1 MTIFGTILAIILYFM
16 VSRFLI
22 GLSTIYIWQ
31 ISPEDWEHG
40 SRRDEKDSMPY
51 LIYFIPVVGEI
62 SLVISLIVA
71 LLYPP
76 ILFVNYL
83 MGKKKEENKKA
94 LAKEKTDRKREEIAD
109 LTAQLVEKEL
119 DKEIEELKQ
128 GKIKVI
134 YANS

>member
-1 MTIFGTILAIILYFM
+1 MTIFGTILAILLYFI

-22 GLSTIYIWQ
+22 GLSAIYIWR
-31 ISPEDWEHG
+31 ISPEDWKHG
-40 SRRDEKDSMPY
+40 SSLKKKDSMPY
-51 LIYFIPVVGEI
+51 LMYFMPIVGEI
-62 SLVISLIVA
+62 GLVVSLLIA

-76 ILFVNYL
+76 VIFVNYF
-83 MGKKKEENKKA
+83 MEKKEEENKKT
-94 LAKEKTDRKREEIAD
+94 LAKERTDRKREEIAD

-128 GKIKVI
+128 GKIKVM